1 MERTLHEKT
10 LLDGIFAP
18 IEEKEHPVKCIE
30 CGWKGRRARLLG
42 VCPKCG
48 AVIVWDLT

>member
-1 MERTLHEKT
+1 MERALHEKT

-18 IEEKEHPVKCIE
+18 IEEKRHPVKCTE
-30 CGWKGRRARLLG
+30 CDWRGYRARLG
-42 VCPKCG
+42 ICPKCG